1 MTDPLGVVEE
11 QVLPPR
17 AAARYSNLKRIGYG
31 GMGEVFRARDEHVE
45 RDVAIKVIR
54 QDCSESKGLRERFR
68 REVVVL
74 SKINHPNVV
83 RFYDFWD
90 EDGCV
95 FYTMEYVNG
104 KKLDTIIDEGKMT
117 IDQGVAI
124 MRKLCDGVAAVH
136 GEGIIHRDLKP
147 DNIIV
152 TEEGEPKI
160 IDFGIAKFA
169 DPLGPHQLTGT
180 GEMVGTFRYLPP
192 EVLSGQ
198 QADER
203 SDVYQLALILYEVIT
218 GKHPFGDCSVID
230 IVQGRVFE
238 EYLLPSKVVDHVD
251 KELDLIVQ
259 KGFELDRRDRIPS
272 AAVYRD
278 VLAAWAIGEDTGI
291 EKYLSTGKKESKP
304 SLLGRAIP
312 FIFCAIIILFF
323 LSRLAFF
330 ARSSAQREAMILNNL
345 LFTAVH
351 RGDHEEVARLVKV
364 GSNIGARDASGND
377 PLHHA
382 ARRGHFQV
390 VHLLL
395 ELGAK
400 KDGKNNKGKTAL
412 ELAEKGGHKKIVA
425 LLKR

>member
-17 AAARYSNLKRIGYG
+17 AAARYTNLKRIGYG

-54 QDCSESKGLRERFR
+54 QDCSKSSGLRERFR

-74 SKINHPNVV
+74 SKISHPNVV

-95 FYTMEYVNG
+95 FYTMEYVKG
-104 KKLDTIIDEGKMT
+104 KKLDTIIEEGQLKIDEGVKL
-117 IDQGVAI
+117 I
-124 MRKLCDGVAAVH
+124 RKLCDGVAAVH
-136 GEGIIHRDLKP
+136 SEGIIHRDLKP

-152 TEEGEPKI
+152 NEEGEPKI

-198 QADER
+198 PADER

-230 IVQGRVFE
+230 IVQGHVFE
-238 EYLLPSKVVDHVD
+238 EILMPSKVVDHVD

-272 AAVYRD
+272 ANVYRD

-291 EKYLSTGKKESKP
+291 EKYVTLGEMRKQR
-304 SLLGRAIP
+304 SLLGRAMP
-312 FIFCAIIILFF
+312 FIFCAVIILFF
-323 LSRLAFF
+323 LSRLAIF
-330 ARSSAQREAMILNNL
+330 AHTSASREANILNNL

-364 GSNIGARDASGND
+364 GSSVHAKDASGNG

-400 KDGKNNKGKTAL
+400 KKTKNIAGKTAV
-412 ELAEKGGHKKIVA
+412 ELAQKSGHKKIVA
-425 LLKR
+425 LLNR